1 MKGGVLLQYIERG
14 VASEGRGI
22 VAYTERY
29 CQETEVVQYSI
40 LVDVLGFHIQCHV
53 YKLSLQYCIV
63 KYWERV

>member
-29 CQETEVVQYSI
+29 CQETEVFIFNAMFTS
-40 LVDVLGFHIQCHV
+40 
-53 YKLSLQYCIV
+53 
-63 KYWERV
+63 